1 MKIYLVVTKLARLL
15 PSAARCSAYVSYVAQ
30 WLKVVKQCLM
40 GAWIFKYLS
49 MLFHFEGKCISDPDK
64 CPDGITMM
72 FWAKIEKMNVFPN
85 PSVPKFIFS
94 SGGSD
99 HNSRGFSFFHQ
110 NGMYVLEVAN
120 SMKKWRKSILH
131 TKIPYNSWFSFAFTW
146 DKGGFLL
153 LHNTT

>member
-1 MKIYLVVTKLARLL
+1 
-15 PSAARCSAYVSYVAQ
+15 
-30 WLKVVKQCLM
+30 
-40 GAWIFKYLS
+40 
-49 MLFHFEGKCISDPDK
+49 MLFYFEGKCISDPDK

-72 FWAKIEKMNVFPN
+72 FWAKIERINVFPD

-120 SMKKWRKSILH
+120 SLKIWRKSILH

-146 DKGGFLL
+146 DKGRCLLFHNKTYAFKNCDMWINLL
-153 LHNTT
+153 LHN

>member
-1 MKIYLVVTKLARLL
+1 MSDGSVYF
-15 PSAARCSAYVSYVAQ
+15 
-30 WLKVVKQCLM
+30 
-40 GAWIFKYLS
+40 FKYLS
-49 MLFHFEGKCISDPDK
+49 VLFYFEGKCISDPDN

-72 FWAKIEKMNVFPN
+72 FWAKIERMNVFPD

-120 SMKKWRKSILH
+120 SLKKWRKLILH

-146 DKGGFLL
+146 DKGRCLLFHIKTYAFKSCDMRINLL
-153 LHNTT
+153 LRN